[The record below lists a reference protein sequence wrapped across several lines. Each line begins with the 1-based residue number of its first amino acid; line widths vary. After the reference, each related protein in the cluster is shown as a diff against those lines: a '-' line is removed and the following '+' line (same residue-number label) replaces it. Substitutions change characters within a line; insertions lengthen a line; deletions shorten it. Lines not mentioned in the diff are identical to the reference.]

1 MISKRSLVI
10 EGLDDRLNKLNS
22 LSDDN
27 FDGKEKLMGEAK
39 KALKSVES
47 KYQKDVESI
56 SSILGILLEWE
67 EQGYPQ
73 GISKFVNDLG
83 KPYKGFKIEL
93 DMNPWGLYFN
103 GDGFV
108 IPMDLRDGSADFVA
122 LDMFEMDSESIKD
135 YIDSIKG
142 FEKEFPSFKTNF
154 DVKVQEFT
162 SSGTFIP
169 MEKKIKPKVKEL
181 MSLALKIEELKDKN
195 DTMKKV
201 YKEMLNIKAI
211 GKGVPG
217 FYLQFALEGELVLK
231 LMSPKSV
238 MSIICRSD
246 NRGGVVISGN
256 MYGGAGSK
264 DGWLDEFISACYHF
278 EKVFDVFEKEFY
290 KWFDKL

>member
-22 LSDDN
+22 MSGSGYV
-27 FDGKEKLMGEAK
+27 GKEGLMGEAK

-56 SSILGILLEWE
+56 SSILGTLLEWDDI
-67 EQGYPQ
+67 GYPQ
-73 GISKFVNDLG
+73 SIGKILNDLSTA
-83 KPYKGFKIEL
+83 YKGFEIDTDMGEL
-93 DMNPWGLYFN
+93 HFN
-103 GDGFV
+103 GDSFIV
-108 IPMDLRDGSADFVA
+108 SMDTHDGSADFA
-122 LDMFEMDSESIKD
+122 ILDMFEMDSESIKD
-135 YIDSIKG
+135 YIESIKG
-142 FEKEFPSFKTNF
+142 FEKGFPSFKTNF

-181 MSLALKIEELKDKN
+181 MNLALKIEELKDKN
-195 DTMKKV
+195 DTMKNV

-211 GKGVPG
+211 GKGVHG

-246 NRGGVVISGN
+246 NRGEVVISGN

-290 KWFDKL
+290 KWFDNL